1 MSVSSTTTVKQ
12 RIPTTR
18 AAGSA
23 ALNRELLTDD
33 FKAAPYWWDASPQ
46 TVRSDKAIPDKCDV
60 AIIGSGYTGLCAALE
75 LSANGR
81 QCLVLDA
88 SEPGAG
94 CSTRNGG
101 QISSSIKPGYAALS
115 RRYGTELAAA
125 IMNAGHDGLFWIE
138 EFINSLGIDC
148 AFDRCGR
155 FYGAH
160 SAKYFKT
167 IDRKLLDQP
176 PGVSLNAE
184 VVPASEQHRY
194 IGSDHYHGGIVYH
207 DHCSLDP
214 GRYHQ
219 GLLNKA
225 ESLGAEVMGNARVI
239 RMQPVNASDTSS
251 GFSLTTTRGTV
262 QANEVIVATNGY
274 SDDLFPWTRKRV
286 IPIGSY
292 MIATEELPTETV
304 ERLIPQGRIITD
316 SRKLVVYYRPST
328 DGKRILFGARV
339 SISETDPLQSAP
351 ALHQQL
357 SMRFP
362 ELESAKVSHSWM
374 GFVAYTFDDMPHF
387 GKQDGIHYAMG
398 YCGSGV
404 SLSSYSGVQIARQLM
419 GKEFNNA
426 FEQTDFQQRFYYRRH
441 PWFLSPSIAW
451 FKVQDAL
458 FS

>member
-1 MSVSSTTTVKQ
+1 MSATASDHS
-12 RIPTTR
+12 
-18 AAGSA
+18 
-23 ALNRELLTDD
+23 ELLSDD
-33 FKAAPYWWDASPQ
+33 FKSAPYWWDAAPL
-46 TVRSDKAIPDKCDV
+46 VDRSANSIPDKCDV
-60 AIIGSGYTGLCAALE
+60 VIIGSGYTGLCAAIE
-75 LSANGR
+75 LAANGR

-88 SEPGAG
+88 SDPGSG

-115 RRYGTELAAA
+115 RRYGVEHAGA

-138 EFINSLGIDC
+138 EFIKQQGIDC
-148 AFDRCGR
+148 AFERCGR

-167 IDRKLLDQP
+167 LDKKLLDQP

-214 GRYHQ
+214 GRYHL
-219 GLLNKA
+219 GLLSRA
-225 ESLGAEVMGNARVI
+225 ESLGATVIGNARVT
-239 RMQPVNASDTSS
+239 RMQAAKAGVKNS
-251 GFSLTTTRGTV
+251 GFSVITTRGTV
-262 QANEVIVATNGY
+262 QANEVILATNGY
-274 SDDLFPWTRKRV
+274 SDDLFPWSRRRV

-292 MIATEELPTETV
+292 MVATEELEKQTID
-304 ERLIPQGRIITD
+304 RLIPQGRIITD
-316 SRKLVVYYRPST
+316 SRKLVVYYRPCPQ
-328 DGKRILFGARV
+328 GKRILFGARV
-339 SISETDPLQSAP
+339 SISETDPLKSVP
-351 ALHQQL
+351 AMHQQL

-362 ELESAKVSHSWM
+362 ELSAVKISHSWM

-387 GKQDGIHYAMG
+387 GKQEGIHYAMG

-404 SLSSYSGVQIARQLM
+404 SLSSYSGVQVARQVM
-419 GKEFNNA
+419 GKDFNNA
-426 FEQTDFQQRFYYRRH
+426 FEQTDFEQRFYYRRS

-451 FKVQDAL
+451 FKIQDAL